1 MKGSE
6 KPPEQPADD
15 RAPRVEMTGREEAS
29 AKTRMQC
36 RLLRRCNGIF
46 ERASEESGLA
56 EEVCRAIIEEF
67 SQRFAW
73 VGSAERDETKTV
85 QPMGLWGREESYLA
99 ATNPVWADNE
109 QGRSPTGTAI
119 RTGRHFLVRNMRT
132 VSADAVWRS
141 EAIKRG
147 YASCLALP
155 LRGEGG
161 VFGALTV
168 YSGEFYA
175 FGADEVDFLTH
186 VAEIFAHWLVTIRL
200 RNLNRSAEEA
210 LKESEARYRGLFN
223 YMRDGVAIY
232 RAREN
237 GEDFEFVDANRAVE
251 KIERT
256 RREDLIGKS
265 VLEAFPGVREFGLF
279 DVLKRVWKTGKPERL
294 PAKLYSDDRVEG
306 WRENVVYKL
315 PSGEIVAV
323 YSDETKRK
331 GDEEA
336 LRSSEERFRAIFE
349 AARDCLYIKDRDLR
363 YVLVNPA
370 MKELFG
376 LAGDRIVGRTAE
388 DLFGEGAAKDI
399 TETDLRVLNG
409 QTIEDEHR
417 RSVNGVLMTFHDT
430 RVPLRDAE
438 GEIIGIGGI
447 SRNVTDRRRAL
458 RPPVVSVT
466 DYPSEA
472 MRAALD
478 QARHAAATDG
488 IVLLLGE
495 SGCGKDFLARWIHD
509 HSRRANGPFF
519 TINCAAVAPEL
530 AESELFG
537 HEPGAFTGAR
547 GRKRGLLE
555 LAEGGTLLLNEV
567 GELPMA
573 LQSKLLAFLDRRSFL
588 RVGGENSIQ
597 VNARLIAA
605 THRALE
611 EEVEQGR
618 FLDALFYRLN
628 VFTINVPALRER
640 AEDIP
645 LLVEEIVSEL
655 AAEMQL
661 AEVPMTH
668 PAALDRLSDYHWP
681 GNVRELRNALE
692 RSLMLYDEGL
702 LNVAVPADREG
713 DREWS
718 LKVDFPAN
726 RSLHDVTDDLTRS
739 LCIEALRRCG
749 GRKRMAAKLLGISRD
764 SLYRYLKR
772 LG

>member
-1 MKGSE
+1 ME
-6 KPPEQPADD
+6 
-15 RAPRVEMTGREEAS
+15 
-29 AKTRMQC
+29 
-36 RLLRRCNGIF
+36 
-46 ERASEESGLA
+46 
-56 EEVCRAIIEEF
+56 
-67 SQRFAW
+67 
-73 VGSAERDETKTV
+73 
-85 QPMGLWGREESYLA
+85 
-99 ATNPVWADNE
+99 
-109 QGRSPTGTAI
+109 
-119 RTGRHFLVRNMRT
+119 
-132 VSADAVWRS
+132 
-141 EAIKRG
+141 
-147 YASCLALP
+147 
-155 LRGEGG
+155 
-161 VFGALTV
+161 
-168 YSGEFYA
+168 
-175 FGADEVDFLTH
+175 
-186 VAEIFAHWLVTIRL
+186 
-200 RNLNRSAEEA
+200 
-210 LKESEARYRGLFN
+210 
-223 YMRDGVAIY
+223 
-232 RAREN
+232 
-237 GEDFEFVDANRAVE
+237 
-251 KIERT
+251 
-256 RREDLIGKS
+256 
-265 VLEAFPGVREFGLF
+265 
-279 DVLKRVWKTGKPERL
+279 
-294 PAKLYSDDRVEG
+294 
-306 WRENVVYKL
+306 
-315 PSGEIVAV
+315 
-323 YSDETKRK
+323 
-331 GDEEA
+331 
-336 LRSSEERFRAIFE
+336 
-349 AARDCLYIKDRDLR
+349 
-363 YVLVNPA
+363 
-370 MKELFG
+370 ELFG
-376 LAGDRIVGRTAE
+376 LPGDRIVGHTAE
-388 DLFGEGAAKDI
+388 DFFGEDGAKDI

-466 DYPSEA
+466 DYPSQA

-567 GELPMA
+567 GELPLA

-597 VNARLIAA
+597 VDARLIAA

-611 EEVEQGR
+611 AEVEQGR

-628 VFTINVPALRER
+628 VFTIKVPALRDR

-655 AAEMQL
+655 ATEMQL

-668 PAALDRLSDYHWP
+668 PAALARLSDYHWP

-692 RSLMLYDEGL
+692 RSLMLFDEGL
-702 LNVAVPADREG
+702 LNVAVPSDREM

-726 RSLHDVTDDLTRS
+726 CSLHDVTEDVTRS

-764 SLYRYLKR
+764 SFYRYLKR
-772 LG
+772 LA

>member
-6 KPPEQPADD
+6 KTPEQPADD
-15 RAPRVEMTGREEAS
+15 RASRVEMTGTEEAL

-36 RLLRRCNGIF
+36 RLLRRCNEIF
-46 ERASEESGLA
+46 VRASEESGLA
-56 EEVCRAIIEEF
+56 EEACRAIIEEF
-67 SQRFAW
+67 DQRFAW
-73 VGSAERDETKTV
+73 VGFAERDETKTV
-85 QPMGLWGREESYLA
+85 QPMGLWGREEGYLD
-99 ATNPVWADNE
+99 ATNPLWADNE

-132 VSADAVWRS
+132 ASADAVWRT

-186 VAEIFAHWLVTIRL
+186 VAEILAHWLVTIRL
-200 RNLNRSAEEA
+200 RNLSRSAEGA
-210 LKESEARYRGLFN
+210 LKENEARYRSLFH

-232 RAREN
+232 RARGN
-237 GEDFEFVDANRAVE
+237 GEDFEFVDVNRAVE

-265 VLEAFPGVREFGLF
+265 VLQAFPGVREFGLF

-294 PAKLYSDDRVEG
+294 PAKRYSDERVQG

-331 GDEEA
+331 GAEDA

-370 MKELFG
+370 MEELFG
-376 LAGDRIVGRTAE
+376 LPGDRIVGRTAE
-388 DLFGEGAAKDI
+388 DLFGEDGAKDI

-628 VFTINVPALRER
+628 VFTIKVPALRER

-692 RSLMLYDEGL
+692 RSLMLFDEGL
-702 LNVAVPADREG
+702 LNVAVPSDREG

-718 LKVDFPAN
+718 LKVDFPAT
-726 RSLHDVTDDLTRS
+726 RSLHDVTDDVTRS
-739 LCIEALRRCG
+739 LCTEALRRCG

-772 LG
+772 VT